1 MPSETLTLPWGKH
14 EISLEL
20 PSPWH
25 LEGVLKPAG
34 MAKQPDPLEE
44 TRRSLRQ
51 PIASPSL
58 ETLVESG
65 MAVTIVID
73 DDSRPT
79 PIHQMLPPV
88 LDALEAGGVPR
99 TAITL
104 ITALGVHRPMTEE
117 EVAARAGAQ
126 AFEGLRWVNHDCDDP
141 AALATLGETSRGT
154 VVQVNRAVT
163 EADLVVSIGCIEPH
177 LIASFGGGY
186 KNLIPGVAGRETVGH
201 NHALNMDAGTFNMVG
216 QPIENNAMRLDLEE
230 GAQMIEPPVFLVNAV
245 LNSDSEVVQV
255 VSGDPIEAHRQG
267 VALSASIYGVRVGSP
282 ADVVIASSHPMD
294 QDLRQG
300 VKALANTI
308 RAVRRGGVQIILL
321 RAEEGLGVFGLAERK
336 LPLGYRGLRFLAPL
350 LVRAI
355 PRLSLGDMPDDQRF
369 YLYFAIQAM
378 RHCQT
383 IIYAPT
389 IPEDARAG
397 LPFVAFVDDV
407 QEAVTLAQRRVPV
420 GDVLAFSHGG
430 STYPILD

>member
-1 MPSETLTLPWGKH
+1 MLTLPWGK
-14 EISLEL
+14 EEMTMAL
-20 PSPWH
+20 PASWR
-25 LEGVLKPAG
+25 LEGVLTPAG
-34 MAKQPDPLEE
+34 TTDEPDAVEE
-44 TRRSLRQ
+44 TRRSLRE
-51 PIASPSL
+51 PMGSSSL
-58 ETLVESG
+58 AALAEPG

-79 PIHQMLPPV
+79 PVHQMLPPV
-88 LDALEAGGVPR
+88 LEALDAGGVR
-99 TAITL
+99 HGDITL
-104 ITALGVHRPMTEE
+104 ITALGVHRPMTEAE
-117 EVAARAGAQ
+117 IEARAGTS
-126 AFEGLRWVNHDCDDP
+126 AFEGLRWINHDCDDP
-141 AALATLGETSRGT
+141 AQLTTLGETSRGT
-154 VVQVNRAVT
+154 VVQINRAVT

-201 NHALNMDAGTFNMVG
+201 NHALNMATGTFNMVG
-216 QPIENNAMRLDLEE
+216 QPIETNAMRLDLEE
-230 GAQMIEPPVFLVNAV
+230 GARMIEVPVFLVNAV
-245 LNSDSEVVQV
+245 LNSDSDVVQV
-255 VSGDPIEAHRQG
+255 VSGDPIEAHRHG
-267 VALSASIYGVRVGSP
+267 VALSASIYGVKVSKP

-350 LVRAI
+350 LVQAI

-383 IIYAPT
+383 ILYAPT
-389 IPEDARAG
+389 IPEDAREG

-407 QEAVTLAQRRVPV
+407 REAMSLAQRRVPA
-420 GDVLAFSHGG
+420 GDVVAFSHGG
-430 STYPILD
+430 STYPILG

>member
-1 MPSETLTLPWGKH
+1 MADEMLTLPWGKE
-14 EISLEL
+14 EITVTL
-20 PSPWH
+20 PAQWH
-25 LEGVLKPAG
+25 LNGVLTPAG
-34 MAKQPDPLEE
+34 TTDEPDAADE
-44 TRRSLRQ
+44 TRRSLRE
-51 PIASPSL
+51 PIGSPSL
-58 ETLVESG
+58 AAMVEPG
-65 MAVTIVID
+65 MEITIVID

-79 PIHQMLPPV
+79 PVHQMLPPV
-88 LDALEAGGVPR
+88 LEALESGGVR
-99 TAITL
+99 REAVTL
-104 ITALGVHRPMTEE
+104 ITALGVHRPMTEDE
-117 EVAARAGAQ
+117 IEARAGAS

-141 AALATLGETSRGT
+141 AQLTILGETSRGT

-163 EADLVVSIGCIEPH
+163 EADLVVAIGCIEPH

-201 NHALNMDAGTFNMVG
+201 NHALNMDARRFNMVG
-216 QPIENNAMRLDLEE
+216 QPIEENVMRLDLEE
-230 GAQMIEPPVFLVNAV
+230 GARMIEPPVFLVNAV
-245 LNSDSEVVQV
+245 LNSDSEVVRV
-255 VSGDPIEAHRQG
+255 VAGDPIDAHRQG
-267 VALSASIYGVRVGSP
+267 VALSASIYGVKVGEL

-336 LPLGYRGLRFLAPL
+336 LPLGYRGLKFLAPL
-350 LVRAI
+350 LVEAI

-407 QEAVTLAQRRVPV
+407 QEAVDLAKRRVPV
-420 GDVLAFSHGG
+420 GDVVAFSHGG
-430 STYPILD
+430 STYPILR

>member
-1 MPSETLTLPWGKH
+1 MPDETLTLPWGQ
-14 EISLEL
+14 EALTLAL
-20 PSPWH
+20 PVQWH
-25 LEGVLKPAG
+25 LDGVLTPAG
-34 MAKQPDPLEE
+34 TTDNPDAGEE
-44 TRRSLRQ
+44 AQRSLRE
-51 PIASPSL
+51 PIGSPAL
-58 ETLVESG
+58 AALAEPG

-79 PIHQMLPPV
+79 PVHQLLPPV
-88 LDALEAGGVPR
+88 LEALEAGGVR
-99 TAITL
+99 RADVTL
-104 ITALGVHRPMTEE
+104 ITALGVHRPMTED
-117 EVAARAGAQ
+117 EVTTRTGAS
-126 AFEGLRWVNHDCDDP
+126 ALAGLRWVNHDCDD
-141 AALATLGETSRGT
+141 AAQLATLGETSRGT

-201 NHALNMDAGTFNMVG
+201 NHALNMATGTFNMVG
-216 QPIENNAMRLDLEE
+216 QPIEQNAMRLDLEE
-230 GAQMIEPPVFLVNAV
+230 GARMIEPPVFLVNAV
-245 LNSDSEVVQV
+245 LDADSAVVRV
-255 VSGDPIEAHRQG
+255 VAGDPIAAHRQG
-267 VALSASIYGVRVGSP
+267 AALSASIYGVKVGAP

-355 PRLSLGDMPDDQRF
+355 PHLSLGDMPDDQRF

-378 RHCQT
+378 RHCRT
-383 IIYAPT
+383 ILYAPT
-389 IPEDARAG
+389 IPADARAG
-397 LPFVAFVDDV
+397 LPFVTFVDDV
-407 QEAVTLAQRRVPV
+407 QEAVALAHRRVPV
-420 GDVLAFSHGG
+420 GKVIAFSHGG
-430 STYPILD
+430 STYPILG